1 MGSRNTAVARIKY
14 VLKVFLISTMHRTR
28 SIRNVQTLSEPSVD
42 IQDNALIT
50 LSVFSQGVEFF
61 DEKLNTL
68 CMAWL
73 IDHGKAGFNFS
84 KELCEVLT
92 KCNLESLKTK
102 FLLSSCINISSFFAQ
117 YNLTEY
123 IFSPKYYP

>member
-1 MGSRNTAVARIKY
+1 
-14 VLKVFLISTMHRTR
+14 MHRTR

-73 IDHGKAGFNFS
+73 IDHGKAGFKFS

-92 KCNLESLKTK
+92 KM
-102 FLLSSCINISSFFAQ
+102 
-117 YNLTEY
+117 
-123 IFSPKYYP
+123 